1 MGIIKKNWLEL
12 LFLAVLVLSMTS
24 CVSTK
29 KLIYMQG
36 IESIPKDSLKALQ
49 NYELHIQP
57 DDQLAISINSKNEEL
72 IMPFNNNLLVGSGNS
87 VSGASTVNSQAG
99 ITYFQVNKDGMIHF
113 PILGDLKVEGMTRNQ
128 IESMIEQKL
137 ITGNH
142 VKDPSV
148 SVKLMSFKVTVLGE
162 VTNPGVIKLTN
173 ERLTI
178 LEALGMA
185 GDLQPSGQRQN
196 ILVMRDV
203 NGVRQPYVLDLTDAR
218 NILNSP
224 CYYLQQNDVVYVQPN
239 SAIKVKGSAATTYLS
254 TTGTFVSIAASIL
267 SLLVVILK

>member
-1 MGIIKKNWLEL
+1 MKKRKTWMIICMMGAALC
-12 LFLAVLVLSMTS
+12 MTS

-36 IESIPKDSLKALQ
+36 VNTIPEDSLRELQ
-49 NYELHIQP
+49 NYELRIQP

-72 IMPFNNNLLVGSGNS
+72 IMPFNNNLLIGSGNTNGGS
-87 VSGASTVNSQAG
+87 QANSQAG
-99 ITYFQVNKDGMIHF
+99 ITYFQVNKEGYIHF
-113 PILGDLKVEGMTRNQ
+113 PILGDLKVQGLTRNDIGKM
-128 IESMIEQKL
+128 IESKL
-137 ITGNH
+137 IAGSY

-162 VTNPGVIKLTN
+162 VSNPGVKQLSG

-185 GDLQPSGQRQN
+185 GDLQPSGQREN
-196 ILVMRDV
+196 ILVLREEGGQRKTYTV
-203 NGVRQPYVLDLTDAR
+203 NLTNARSVLE
-218 NILNSP
+218 SP

-239 SAIKVKGSAATTYLS
+239 SAIKVKGSAATAYLS
-254 TTGTFVSIAASIL
+254 TTGTLVSILASII
-267 SLLVVILK
+267 SLIVVIVK